1 MYVFMGVWRVKLAW
15 VALRMLDDLGYLNTK
30 GWLKLRSLGNV
41 V

>member
-1 MYVFMGVWRVKLAW
+1 MFLWGSGGWKLAW
-15 VALRMLDDLGYLNTK
+15 VALRMVDDLGYLNTK